1 MVLVVWHFLKK
12 IRNANTDNVQEP
24 SNGHYNNITHNPK
37 VLEDVQLFVISN
49 IVISSSFV
57 PYFVTEGR
65 APATAN
71 ELLFAWMPMRL
82 ALGIII
88 PTLFFIYNKN
98 LKLHAQREFW
108 EWAPDYLQQ
117 YNPTLYNVSD
127 AHVEQIEITPVVP
140 VSSGKQDL
148 DVCFRDSK
156 MTFVSDQY
164 QGRNEEEA
172 ETAL

>member
-24 SNGHYNNITHNPK
+24 NNGHFNNITHNPK

-57 PYFVTEGR
+57 PYFVTGGK

-71 ELLFAWMPMRL
+71 EVLFAWMPMRL
-82 ALGIII
+82 VLGIII
-88 PTLFFIYNKN
+88 PTMFFIYNKN

-108 EWAPDYLQQ
+108 EWAPNYLQKF
-117 YNPTLYNVSD
+117 NPTLYNVGD
-127 AHVEQIEITPVVP
+127 VHVEQIEITHVVP
-140 VSSGKQDL
+140 VLSGKQDL

-156 MTFVSDQY
+156 ITSYFCFRSISKWK
-164 QGRNEEEA
+164 
-172 ETAL
+172 

>member
-24 SNGHYNNITHNPK
+24 NGHYNNITHNPK

-57 PYFVTEGR
+57 PYFVTRGK

-71 ELLFAWMPMRL
+71 EMLFAWMPMRL
-82 ALGIII
+82 ALSIII
-88 PTLFFIYNKN
+88 PTLFFTFNKD

-117 YNPTLYNVSD
+117 YNPTLIQVND
-127 AHVEQIEITPVVP
+127 VEQIEIPPFVP
-140 VSSGKQDL
+140 ISRESEHV
-148 DVCFRDSK
+148 
-156 MTFVSDQY
+156 
-164 QGRNEEEA
+164 EEE